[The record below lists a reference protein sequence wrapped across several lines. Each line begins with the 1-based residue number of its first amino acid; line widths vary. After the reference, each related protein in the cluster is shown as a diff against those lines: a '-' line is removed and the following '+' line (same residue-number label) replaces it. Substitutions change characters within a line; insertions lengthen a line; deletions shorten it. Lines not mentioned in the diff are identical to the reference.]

1 MRSSGGTAA
10 RWEGSTVVTGA
21 ASGIGRATASYLSAR
36 GHQVIYTDLPSHALE
51 EAAAESGGVAIAA
64 DVTRETEVARLFDEA
79 TARCGYVT
87 GLAHCA
93 GVEERPVDVREMTLD
108 VFHRTMDVNATGSF
122 LVSREMARRV
132 PKGVPAS
139 IVLIGS
145 ILSAVGY
152 GGNAAYT
159 ASKGAVLQLGRALAI
174 DLAPAGI
181 RVNVIGPGVVAT
193 PMSADTLAK
202 PESQPWIK
210 AKIPL
215 GRPAEP
221 VEIAAMIATLLEPQS
236 SYVTGAFIPVDGGW
250 LAL

>member
-1 MRSSGGTAA
+1 METSTARA
-10 RWEGSTVVTGA
+10 GHPKGAFVVTGA
-21 ASGIGRATASYLSAR
+21 ASGIGRATADHLSAQ
-36 GHQVIYTDLPSHALE
+36 GYLVVYTDLPSPALD
-51 EAAAESGGVAIAA
+51 EAAKSGGGVAIAA
-64 DVTRETEVARLFDEA
+64 DVTQEPDVTRLFDDA
-79 TARCGYVT
+79 VAVCGPVT

-93 GVEERPVDVREMTLD
+93 GVEERPVDARDMSLE
-108 VFHRTMDVNATGSF
+108 VFERTMNVNVTGSF
-122 LVSREMARRV
+122 LVAREMARRV
-132 PKGVPAS
+132 PDGMPAS

-174 DLAPAGI
+174 DLAPSGI

-193 PMSADTLAK
+193 PMSAATLAK
-202 PESQPWIK
+202 PESQPWIA
-210 AKIPL
+210 AKIPM
-215 GRPAEP
+215 GRPAKPE
-221 VEIAAMIATLLEPQS
+221 EIAAMIAVLLDSQS

>member
-1 MRSSGGTAA
+1 MDTPVGATL
-10 RWEGSTVVTGA
+10 VTGA
-21 ASGIGRATASYLSAR
+21 ASGIGRATAAYLATR
-36 GHQVIYTDLPSHALE
+36 GHRVVLTDLPSPALD
-51 EAAAESGGVAIAA
+51 EAATACGGVAIAA
-64 DVTRETEVARLFDEA
+64 DVTSQTQVARLFDEA
-79 TARCGYVT
+79 TARGGPVT

-93 GVEERPVDVREMTLD
+93 GVEERPVDAREMSLD
-108 VFHRTMDVNATGSF
+108 AFHRTMDVNVTGSF
-122 LVSREMARRV
+122 LVCREMARRV
-132 PKGVPAS
+132 PDGTAAS

-145 ILSAVGY
+145 ILSAVAY

-174 DLAPAGI
+174 DLAPARI

-202 PESQPWIK
+202 PESQSWIK
-210 AKIPL
+210 TKIPL